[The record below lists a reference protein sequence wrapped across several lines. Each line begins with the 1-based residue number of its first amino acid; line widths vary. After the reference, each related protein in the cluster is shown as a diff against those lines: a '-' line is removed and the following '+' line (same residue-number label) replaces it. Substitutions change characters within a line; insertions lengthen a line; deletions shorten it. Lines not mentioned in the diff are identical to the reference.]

1 MVDGQNAIN
10 TIPDGDL
17 REDYYDNLHTAYNN
31 MIFAF
36 SRRSDQG
43 ITQDD
48 LASRLNVDKSLISRR
63 LNGREN
69 LTLRSLS
76 YMASAMECRL
86 IIQFQPFEEIPKSNQ
101 FSSYFPGW
109 PDQQTRSAS
118 NSILADSILAAPQID
133 WLSDG

>member
-1 MVDGQNAIN
+1 MADGQNATN
-10 TIPDGDL
+10 TIADADL

-31 MIFAF
+31 MLSAF
-36 SRRSDQG
+36 SNRSEQG

-48 LASRLNVDKSLISRR
+48 LAARLNVDKSLISRR

-86 IIQFQPFEEIPKSNQ
+86 IIQFQPFEDIPKSNQ
-101 FSSYFPGW
+101 FSSYFSGW
-109 PDQQTRSAS
+109 QAQQTSSAS
-118 NSILADSILAAPQID
+118 NSILADPQIH
-133 WLSDG
+133 WWPRSDG